1 MRLLAGRLPSSW
13 HLASAP
19 GGTPDA
25 TLRAPDGATARLRV
39 IRRKRLDPKDVAALL
54 APQRGSLDGTLVAAP
69 FLSPRTRQLLVDAG
83 ASYADATGNL
93 RLVLDRPAVFIQTEG
108 AQKNPQRE
116 PRPLIS
122 LKGPAAARVVRA
134 LCDVK
139 PPYGVRRLAQ
149 IAAAAP
155 ATVSRTLTFLVRE
168 ALVKRGPRGEVLD
181 LDWPALIRRWV
192 QDYQFLSSNAVSTFL
207 EPRGIP
213 GLISKLRG
221 FRRRYAVTGS
231 LAAARRAPVAAA
243 RVAAL
248 YVDDPSAVA
257 DSLDLRSAEAGANVT
272 LVRPIDAVVF
282 ERMWAEDGLN
292 FAALPQV
299 AADLLTS
306 PGRAPSEG
314 EELIAWMRKNENAW
328 RA

>member
-1 MRLLAGRLPSSW
+1 MRLLAGRLPPSW
-13 HLASAP
+13 RLASTP
-19 GGTPDA
+19 GGTPGA
-25 TLRAPDGATARLRV
+25 TLRAPDGATVRLKV
-39 IRRKRLDPKDVAALL
+39 IRRKWLDPKDVAALL
-54 APQRGSLDGTLVAAP
+54 VPQPGSSSGTLVTAP

-93 RLVLDRPAVFIQTEG
+93 RLVLDRPAVFIQAEG

-116 PRPLIS
+116 PRPLVS

-134 LCDVK
+134 LCDIK

-155 ATVSRTLTFLVRE
+155 ATVSRTLAFLVRE
-168 ALVKRGPRGEVLD
+168 ALVKRGLRDEVLEV
-181 LDWPALIRRWV
+181 DWPALIQRWV
-192 QDYQFLSSNAVSTFL
+192 QDYQFLSSNAVTTFL

-213 GLISKLRG
+213 GLVSKLRG

-243 RVAAL
+243 RVAAV
-248 YVDDPSAVA
+248 YVDDPWAVA
-257 DSLDLRSAEAGANVT
+257 DTLDLRPVEAGANVI
-272 LVRPIDAVVF
+272 LARPLDAVVF
-282 ERMWAEDGLN
+282 ERTWTEDGLN
-292 FAALPQV
+292 FAAWSQV
-299 AADLLTS
+299 AADLITS

-314 EELIAWMRKNENAW
+314 EELIAWLRKNEDAW
-328 RA
+328 RT

>member
-1 MRLLAGRLPSSW
+1 MRLLAGRLPFSW
-13 HLASAP
+13 RLASAP
-19 GGTPDA
+19 VGTPEA

-108 AQKNPQRE
+108 ALKNPQRE
-116 PRPLIS
+116 PRPLVS

-168 ALVKRGPRGEVLD
+168 ALVKRGQRGEVLD

-243 RVAAL
+243 RIAAV

-257 DSLDLRSAEAGANVT
+257 DSLDLRPAEAGANVT

-282 ERMWAEDGLN
+282 ERTWAEDGLN

-299 AADLLTS
+299 AADLMTS
-306 PGRAPSEG
+306 PARAPSEG
-314 EELIAWMRKNENAW
+314 EELVAWMRKNESAW

>member
-1 MRLLAGRLPSSW
+1 MRLLSGRLPASW
-13 HLASAP
+13 RLASTP
-19 GGTPDA
+19 GGTPGA
-25 TLRAPDGATARLRV
+25 TLRAPDGATARLKV
-39 IRRKRLDPKDVAALL
+39 IRRRRLDPKDVAALL
-54 APQRGSLDGTLVAAP
+54 VPQHGPSGTLVTAP
-69 FLSPRTRQLLVDAG
+69 FLSPRTRQLLADAG

-93 RLVLDRPAVFIQTEG
+93 RLVLDRPAVFIQAQG

-116 PRPLIS
+116 SRPLAS

-155 ATVSRTLTFLVRE
+155 ASVSRTLAFLARE
-168 ALVKRGPRGEVLD
+168 ALVKRGPRDEVLEV
-181 LDWPALIRRWV
+181 DWPALLRRWV
-192 QDYQFLSSNAVSTFL
+192 QDYQFLSSNTVMTFL

-213 GLISKLRG
+213 GLVSKLRA

-243 RVAAL
+243 RVAAV
-248 YVDDPSAVA
+248 YVDDPSVVA
-257 DSLDLRSAEAGANVT
+257 NSLDLRPAEAGANVI
-272 LVRPIDAVVF
+272 LARPLDAVVF
-282 ERMWAEDGLN
+282 KRTWIDDGLT
-292 FAALPQV
+292 FAAWSQV
-299 AADLLTS
+299 AADLFTS

-314 EELIAWMRKNENAW
+314 EELIAWMKKSADAW
-328 RA
+328 RT